1 MSPAV
6 VKRTRLAGGEV
17 AFCGSQISVKSPIN
31 SGALVLMFSHTARDA
46 GPVSHR
52 VKSS

>member
-52 VKSS
+52 VKLS